1 MRKAILMLI
10 RHIKA
15 SPGKI
20 LLTLVSTA
28 FGTAVLILSFSISS
42 ILEQQI
48 ETSLDEGSSIFYIA
62 NGFWSSDGS
71 IDQERPSQW
80 DSEVSS
86 YLVSDSELI
95 REAALVSQVP
105 FDQITVEGTTYTLR
119 SAIATDTAY
128 LEVFGL
134 PILEGSAMSSEDI
147 ELGAKKIWLSEQ
159 TAIELFGSAELAV
172 GSWVQ
177 PPGVM
182 GRRGLSSEDQNIVTQ
197 YIIAGVYSTPS
208 EIARRSYGVSDAII
222 PYTAI
227 LPQGMNAQMARDM
240 FSGTL
245 VVRSVGSDT
254 EKNQA
259 IAAELLTAV
268 YGEDLQLI
276 SWEGSLQG
284 STEYMDDLRDSVD
297 IFQIAT
303 NLLGIIIMIVSS
315 LGIFSIMVV
324 EALGRVRSI
333 ALERALGATRG
344 QILLEFWQWSIVLSL
359 LGAALGTVLALGA
372 SDRLFEAVLPLVS
385 QITGADS
392 TLLHV
397 SFPAAGSAILIILF
411 FGGVLGML
419 PAIPVIRQTIS
430 DTLQEAS

>member
-10 RHIKA
+10 RHIQT

-20 LLTLVSTA
+20 LLTLISTA

-42 ILEQQI
+42 ILEQQV

-62 NGFWSSDGS
+62 NGVWSSDGS

-95 REAALVSQVP
+95 REAALVSQIP

-128 LEVFGL
+128 LDVFGL
-134 PILEGSAMSSEDI
+134 SLLEGSAMSSEDVG
-147 ELGAKKIWLSEQ
+147 LGAKKIWLSEQ

-177 PPGVM
+177 PPGIT
-182 GRRGLSSEDQNIVTQ
+182 GRRGLSGEGQNIVTQ
-197 YIIAGVYSTPS
+197 YIVAGVYSTPS

-245 VVRSVGSDT
+245 VVRSIGSDT

-259 IAAELLTAV
+259 TAAELLTAV

-284 STEYMDDLRDSVD
+284 STEYMDDLRDSID

-303 NLLGIIIMIVSS
+303 NLLGMIIMIVSS

-359 LGAALGTVLALGA
+359 LGAALGTVLALGV

-385 QITGADS
+385 QITGSDPS
-392 TLLHV
+392 FLHV

-419 PAIPVIRQTIS
+419 PAIPVVRQTIAE
-430 DTLQEAS
+430 TLQEAS